1 VLISL
6 LAYVPFFVI
15 ALVAQW
21 SDRHRSMR
29 WVTFGL
35 ILAFDALV
43 ALGGLFALL
52 VGLTPRFQRLLIM
65 AQPGL
70 TAAAWNVFGLLL
82 LGTASLAPV
91 LLVPVVRRLLAH
103 LIPIDAESGVHAT
116 ALALAVL
123 VMGLN
128 LSQVPLIGGLD
139 TLAAS
144 AVRIPFLILL
154 ISNLP
159 IGLFPFLGVGLFV
172 RRRPRETWARLGV
185 GRLTWRQ
192 LGLTVLLAVAILGFY
207 YGVDWIWRT
216 IDIESYEM
224 MDAVGEVLY
233 GGASGLWQAVLISL
247 VAGVTEELFFRGAVQ
262 PRFGLLFTAVFFT
275 AAHVQYGLTL
285 AALEVFGGALVLGWL
300 RRRTNTTACILLH
313 MLYDVGALFIFPL
326 LP

>member
-1 VLISL
+1 MILSL
-6 LAYVPFFVI
+6 LAYLPFLVI

-21 SDRHRSMR
+21 SDRDRVML

-35 ILAFDALV
+35 ILMFDALV
-43 ALGGLFALL
+43 ALGGLIALL
-52 VGLTPRFQRLLIM
+52 IGLIPRFQRLLVM

-70 TAAAWNVFGLLL
+70 TAAAWNVFGLIL
-82 LGTASLAPV
+82 LGTALLAPLLLLPVMRRSLA
-91 LLVPVVRRLLAH
+91 R
-103 LIPIDAESGVHAT
+103 LIPIDAKSGIHAT

-139 TLAAS
+139 ALAAS
-144 AVRIPFLILL
+144 AAQVPFLTLL

-159 IGLFPFLGVGLFV
+159 IGLFPFLGVGLFI
-172 RRRPRETWARLGV
+172 RRTPRETWARLGV
-185 GRLTWRQ
+185 KRPTWRQ
-192 LGLTVLLAVAILGFY
+192 VGLTAGLAVAILTFY
-207 YGVDWIWRT
+207 YGVDRIWRVVHL
-216 IDIESYEM
+216 ESYEM
-224 MDAVGEVLY
+224 MEALGEVLY
-233 GGASGLWQAVLISL
+233 GGASGLWKAVLASL

-285 AALEVFGGALVLGWL
+285 AALEVFGGALMLGWL

-313 MLYDVGALFIFPL
+313 ILYDVGALFIFPL

>member
-1 VLISL
+1 MLISL
-6 LAYVPFFVI
+6 LAYVPFLVI

-21 SDRHRSMR
+21 SDRHRVMR
-29 WVTFGL
+29 WATFGL
-35 ILAFDALV
+35 FLMFDALV

-52 VGLTPRFQRLLIM
+52 IGSTPRFQRLIAI

-70 TAAAWNVFGLLL
+70 TAAAWNVFGLIL
-82 LGTASLAPV
+82 LGTALLAPV
-91 LLVPVVRRLLAH
+91 LLLPIVRRLLAR
-103 LIPIDAESGVHAT
+103 LVPIDAESGIHAT
-116 ALALAVL
+116 ALALAIL

-128 LSQVPLIGGLD
+128 ISQVPLIGGLD
-139 TLAAS
+139 TLADS
-144 AVRIPFLILL
+144 AVQLPFLSLL

-159 IGLFPFLGVGLFV
+159 IGLFPFIGVGLFL
-172 RRRPRETWARLGV
+172 RRTPRETVSRLGL

-192 LGLTVLLAVAILGFY
+192 VGLTALLAVAILAFY
-207 YGVDWIWRT
+207 YGVDWVWRAV
-216 IDIESYEM
+216 DIESYEM

-233 GGASGLWQAVLISL
+233 GGASELWQAVLISL

-275 AAHVQYGLTL
+275 AAHVQYGLTF

>member
-6 LAYVPFFVI
+6 LAYVPFLVI

-21 SDRHRSMR
+21 SDRHRVIR

-52 VGLTPRFQRLLIM
+52 VGLIPRFQRLLVV

-70 TAAAWNVFGLLL
+70 TAAAWNVFGLIL
-82 LGTASLAPV
+82 LGTALLAPV
-91 LLVPVVRRLLAH
+91 LLLPVMRRLLAR

-116 ALALAVL
+116 ALALAVM
-123 VMGLN
+123 VTGLN
-128 LSQVPLIGGLD
+128 LSQLPLIGGLD

-144 AVRIPFLILL
+144 AARIPFLTLL

-159 IGLFPFLGVGLFV
+159 IGLFPFLGVGLFI
-172 RRRPRETWARLGV
+172 RRAPRETWARLGV

-192 LGLTVLLAVAILGFY
+192 VGLTAVLAVAILAFY
-207 YGVDWIWRT
+207 YGVDWIWRAV
-216 IDIESYEM
+216 DIESYEM

-262 PRFGLLFTAVFFT
+262 PRFGLLLTTVFFT

-300 RRRTNTTACILLH
+300 RQRTNTTACVLLH
-313 MLYDVGALFIFPL
+313 ILYDVGALFIFPL

>member
-1 VLISL
+1 MLLGL
-6 LAYVPFFVI
+6 LAYVPFFAI
-15 ALVAQW
+15 ALAAQW
-21 SDRHRSMR
+21 SDRHRVMR
-29 WVTFGL
+29 WATFGL
-35 ILAFDALV
+35 FLMFDALV

-52 VGLTPRFQRLLIM
+52 VGLFPQLRRLMAI

-70 TAAAWNVFGLLL
+70 TAAAWNVVGLIL
-82 LGTASLAPV
+82 LGTTLVAPV
-91 LLVPVVRRLLAH
+91 LLLPAVRRLLAR

-139 TLAAS
+139 TLADS
-144 AVRIPFLILL
+144 AVQLPFLSLL

-159 IGLFPFLGVGLFV
+159 IGLFPFIGVGLFL
-172 RRRPRETWARLGV
+172 RRTPRETWARLGV

-192 LGLTVLLAVAILGFY
+192 VGLTALLAVAILAFY
-207 YGVDWIWRT
+207 YGVDWVWRT
-216 IDIESYEM
+216 VDIESYEM

-285 AALEVFGGALVLGWL
+285 AALEVFGAALVLGWL

>member
-1 VLISL
+1 MLISL
-6 LAYVPFFVI
+6 LAYVPFLVI

-21 SDRHRSMR
+21 SDRHRVIR

-52 VGLTPRFQRLLIM
+52 VGLIPRFQRLLVV

-70 TAAAWNVFGLLL
+70 TAAAWNVFGLIL
-82 LGTASLAPV
+82 LGTALLAPV
-91 LLVPVVRRLLAH
+91 LLLPVMRRLLAR

-116 ALALAVL
+116 ALALAVM
-123 VMGLN
+123 VTGLN
-128 LSQVPLIGGLD
+128 LSQLPLIGGLD

-144 AVRIPFLILL
+144 AARIPFLTLL

-159 IGLFPFLGVGLFV
+159 IGLFPFLGVGLFI
-172 RRRPRETWARLGV
+172 RRAPRETWARLGV

-192 LGLTVLLAVAILGFY
+192 VGLTAVLAEAILAFY
-207 YGVDWIWRT
+207 YGVDWIWRAV
-216 IDIESYEM
+216 DIESYEM

-262 PRFGLLFTAVFFT
+262 PRFGLLLTTVFFT

-300 RRRTNTTACILLH
+300 RQRTNTTACVLLH
-313 MLYDVGALFIFPL
+313 ILYDVGALFIFPL